1 MGSAV
6 ATTIVPKWLRT
17 DALALDT
24 DADMAEKGEH
34 LIFCAIT
41 IDIIIVMIFCFFF
54 SDGGALAAVQ
64 ASIAPKLFAM
74 ASHSQ
79 PFKRL

>member
-24 DADMAEKGEH
+24 DADMAEKREH

-41 IDIIIVMIFCFFF
+41 IDIIIVMIFCFF
-54 SDGGALAAVQ
+54 SDGGAIAAVQ
-64 ASIAPKLFAM
+64 VL
-74 ASHSQ
+74 
-79 PFKRL
+79 L